1 MRTNRFD
8 DIKKYITSTIFSQ
21 SYVSSAVTAS
31 VIILVLLIVLQEN
44 PPSPIYSITIIAW
57 TVLCINALRVF
68 STMVGKSIEEKRAL
82 NWEERLSY
90 LKGLIYA
97 VVELF
102 PIFIIFL
109 LAHLSILTI
118 EVAYKITIIV
128 FTAIIF
134 TYGFAIIRFRTNNV
148 ILCILGGIGF
158 LLIALTLVMMRVL
171 IE

>member
-68 STMVGKSIEEKRAL
+68 STMIGKSIEEKRA
-82 NWEERLSY
+82 
-90 LKGLIYA
+90 KGLK
-97 VVELF
+97 VVKHCT
-102 PIFIIFL
+102 P
-109 LAHLSILTI
+109 HM
-118 EVAYKITIIV
+118 
-128 FTAIIF
+128 
-134 TYGFAIIRFRTNNV
+134 IRFFKRQV
-148 ILCILGGIGF
+148 CG
-158 LLIALTLVMMRVL
+158 
-171 IE
+171 